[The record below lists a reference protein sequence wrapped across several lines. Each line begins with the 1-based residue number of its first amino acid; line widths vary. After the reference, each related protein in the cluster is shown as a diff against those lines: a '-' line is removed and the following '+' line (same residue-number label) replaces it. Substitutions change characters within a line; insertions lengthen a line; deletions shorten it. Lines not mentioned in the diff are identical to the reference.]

1 MQGEHMKIIVRL
13 LLALAF
19 TGMLVTSSYAQRDL
33 KEAIVK
39 IYTVYS
45 DYDYDMPWQLSGQGR
60 GVGSGCIISGNRVL
74 TNAHVVANQT
84 FIQVKR
90 AGQAE
95 KYNATVEIVAH
106 ECDLAL
112 LKVDD
117 PFFFAGVKP
126 LTLGD
131 LPRMR
136 DKVAVYGFPIG
147 GEELSITEGVVSR
160 VEHTHYSHS
169 GAQLL
174 SCQID
179 AAINPGNS
187 GGPVI
192 KNGKIVGIAFQ
203 GYLFAQSIGYMVP
216 APIINHFLKDSADGT
231 YDGIPG
237 IGIVWQTME
246 NPALRTHY
254 QMKEKQTGVLLTYIA
269 PGSTTQ
275 GIVQTGDVL
284 LAIEGRPIA
293 NDGTIPFR
301 GNERIRFANAVH
313 TKFIGETVRCRIL
326 RKGKVMDITIPLSTS
341 LGSARL
347 VPYTQYDRAPTY
359 YIVGGLVF
367 QPLTSNYLDTL
378 DNENIPV
385 HLATYYYYGRQSEDR
400 KQVIVLTKV
409 LGDDLTVGYDDF
421 KDHVITQVN
430 GKRISTIEDMVKAIE
445 ETEGTYHVFMD
456 EWGDQIVLERNKINK
471 VQKKILK
478 KYKIDSE
485 RSADLRGVK

>member
-1 MQGEHMKIIVRL
+1 
-13 LLALAF
+13 
-19 TGMLVTSSYAQRDL
+19 
-33 KEAIVK
+33 
-39 IYTVYS
+39 
-45 DYDYDMPWQLSGQGR
+45 
-60 GVGSGCIISGNRVL
+60 
-74 TNAHVVANQT
+74 
-84 FIQVKR
+84 
-90 AGQAE
+90 
-95 KYNATVEIVAH
+95 
-106 ECDLAL
+106 
-112 LKVDD
+112 
-117 PFFFAGVKP
+117 
-126 LTLGD
+126 
-131 LPRMR
+131 
-136 DKVAVYGFPIG
+136 
-147 GEELSITEGVVSR
+147 
-160 VEHTHYSHS
+160 
-169 GAQLL
+169 
-174 SCQID
+174 
-179 AAINPGNS
+179 
-187 GGPVI
+187 
-192 KNGKIVGIAFQ
+192 
-203 GYLFAQSIGYMVP
+203 
-216 APIINHFLKDSADGT
+216 
-231 YDGIPG
+231 
-237 IGIVWQTME
+237 ME

>member
-1 MQGEHMKIIVRL
+1 MKIIVRL
-13 LLALAF
+13 VLAIAF
-19 TGMLVTSSYAQRDL
+19 AAMVVTPSYAQRNL
-33 KEAIVK
+33 EEAIVK
-39 IYTVYS
+39 IYAVYS
-45 DYDYDMPWQLSGQGR
+45 EYDYDMPWQLSGQSR

-74 TNAHVVANQT
+74 TNAHVVADQT

-90 AGQAE
+90 AGQAQ
-95 KYNATVEIVAH
+95 KYNATVEVVAH

-112 LKVDD
+112 LKVED
-117 PFFFAGVKP
+117 PSFFAGVKP

-160 VEHTHYSHS
+160 VEHTRYSHS
-169 GAQLL
+169 GSNLL

-216 APIINHFLKDSADGT
+216 APIIDHFLKDSADGT

-246 NPALRTHY
+246 NPALRAHY
-254 QMKEKQTGVLLTYIA
+254 QMKDKQTGVLLTYIA
-269 PGSTTQ
+269 PGSTAE
-275 GIVQTGDVL
+275 GIMQIGDVL
-284 LAIEGRPIA
+284 LAIEGKPIA

-301 GNERIRFANAVH
+301 GTERIRFANAVH
-313 TKFIGETVRCRIL
+313 TKFIGETVHCRVL
-326 RKGKVMDITIPLSTS
+326 RKGKVIDATIHLRTSTD
-341 LGSARL
+341 SARL
-347 VPYTQYDRAPTY
+347 VPHTQYDRPPTY

-367 QPLTSNYLDTL
+367 QPLTENYLDTW
-378 DNENIPV
+378 DSMDDIPS
-385 HLATYYYYGRQSEDR
+385 HLANYYYHGKQSENR
-400 KQVIVLTKV
+400 KQVIVLTNV
-409 LGDDLTVGYDDF
+409 LGDELTVGYDDF
-421 KDHVITQVN
+421 KNHVITEIN
-430 GKRISTIEDMVKAIE
+430 GKKISTIEDMVKAIE
-445 ETEGTYHVFMD
+445 ETEGTYHVLRD
-456 EWGDQIVLERNKINK
+456 EWGDQIVLERSNINE
-471 VQKKILK
+471 VQKKLLE
-478 KYKIDSE
+478 KYKIDSD
-485 RSADLRGVK
+485 RSADLKRAQ